1 MLLIAFPLFP
11 LALRRLF
18 LLALLSLFLLLD
30 RSYGINRSL
39 KVKRPQGALEVQ
51 WNIVI
56 ERQAYLNDL
65 FWRQKCEVC
74 LLEFARMV
82 CNVVLMSSYG
92 NRA

>member
-1 MLLIAFPLFP
+1 MLLIALPLFP

-82 CNVVLMSSYG
+82 CNVVLMRS
-92 NRA
+92 